1 MSALRKPRYRVDLIG
16 LQAACESNYWRLLKL
31 MPQLHEQD
39 EVRIDI
45 DAGDGQKQALLI
57 RVLERCPYTSTLQ
70 LAHERRHA
78 WVTPPIM
85 EVRLYHDAGL
95 AEVVA
100 AYNRR
105 RFRGVYPYPNEQ
117 MLQPDEKYQLNQFL
131 GEWLGYCQRHGQS
144 AQPVSFAGQGL

>member
-1 MSALRKPRYRVDLIG
+1 MNALRKPRYRVDLIG
-16 LQAACESNYWRLLKL
+16 LQALCETNYWRLLKL
-31 MPQLHEQD
+31 MPAMHEQD
-39 EVRIDI
+39 ERRITL
-45 DAGDGQKQALLI
+45 DAGDGQPQALQM
-57 RVLERCPYTSTLQ
+57 RVLERCRYTSTLL
-70 LAHERRHA
+70 LAHERKHE
-78 WVTPPIM
+78 WVTPPSM

-100 AYNRR
+100 AYNSR

-144 AQPVSFAGQGL
+144 AQPFSFVQ

>member
-1 MSALRKPRYRVDLIG
+1 MNVLRKPRYRVDLIG
-16 LQAACESNYWRLLKL
+16 LQAVCETNYWRLLKL
-31 MPQLHEQD
+31 MPAMAEQD
-39 EVRIDI
+39 ERRIAL
-45 DAGDGQKQALLI
+45 DAGDGSQQALQM
-57 RVLERCPYTSTLQ
+57 RVLERCRYTSTL
-70 LAHERRHA
+70 LLSHERQHE
-78 WVTPPIM
+78 WVTPPSM

-100 AYNRR
+100 AYNSR

-144 AQPVSFAGQGL
+144 AQPFSFVQ